1 MHSKKIASEYVSNF
15 LAVTRS
21 KQQWDEIAAL
31 PLLDPKYNGEDEALL
46 TPLQQLMVK
55 GHVDVPD
62 ANQNAYKQ
70 FIDNAMQ
77 LSDMNKRNG
86 HADGRTGKT
95 DSISDQN
102 EMQNMNCNDL
112 DETGRTAL
120 VPTISAWQ
128 FFNFYT

>member
-1 MHSKKIASEYVSNF
+1 MG
-15 LAVTRS
+15 
-21 KQQWDEIAAL
+21 
-31 PLLDPKYNGEDEALL
+31 PKYNGEDEALL

-70 FIDNAMQ
+70 IIDNAMQ

-86 HADGRTGKT
+86 HSDGHTGKI
-95 DSISDQN
+95 DSISDQH
-102 EMQNMNCNDL
+102 EMQNVNYNDL

-120 VPTISAWQ
+120 VPTVYA
-128 FFNFYT
+128 